1 MLVLARKRFC
11 DCASVCATFT
21 TTCANAATLRRVRHG
36 VEHVFLEL
44 RLHGTTCD
52 HFFDRGAPAQH
63 MEVVP
68 RARANTKK
76 NDSTRRQRKK
86 QDTKLDLV
94 N

>member
-21 TTCANAATLRRVRHG
+21 TTCANAATLRGVRHG

-44 RLHGTTCD
+44 RLRGTTCD

-63 MEVVP
+63 TAMVM

-76 NDSTRRQRKK
+76 IIPRAGNASEA
-86 QDTKLDLV
+86 LL
-94 N
+94 